1 MTRLKLGGE
10 KKISLEEYVDFFVSD
25 KSIDFTI
32 SYLNQ
37 IIHMHGFRKL
47 HKTNKRT
54 VGEAV
59 DALDL
64 LDLSR
69 STLKQIAV
77 SPPSA
82 SPTLD
87 EVITDIETLKWQEC
101 CLTSLEII
109 NSGGLTPAVAK
120 PKRKSS
126 KRKKATKKKSQQKL
140 GDADCVGDENQT
152 IMVMAL
158 KRRKKKSIRSVNEAA
173 KSTCILTTP

>member
-37 IIHMHGFRKL
+37 RI
-47 HKTNKRT
+47 

-59 DALDL
+59 YALDL

-77 SPPSA
+77 SPSA

-109 NSGGLTPAVAK
+109 NSGELAPAVAK

-126 KRKKATKKKSQQKL
+126 KRKKTTKKKSQKL
-140 GDADCVGDENQT
+140 GDANCVGDENET
-152 IMVMAL
+152 LMLMAL
-158 KRRKKKSIRSVNEAA
+158 KRKKKKSIRSVNEAA
-173 KSTCILTTP
+173 AAAKSTCIVTTP

>member
-1 MTRLKLGGE
+1 MKLGGE
-10 KKISLEEYVDFFVSD
+10 KKISLEEYVDFFVSE

-37 IIHMHGFRKL
+37 IIHLHGFRKL
-47 HKTNKRT
+47 HKMTKRI

-77 SPPSA
+77 SPSA

-109 NSGGLTPAVAK
+109 NSDELTPAVPK

-126 KRKKATKKKSQQKL
+126 KRKKPTKKT
-140 GDADCVGDENQT
+140 GNE
-152 IMVMAL
+152 
-158 KRRKKKSIRSVNEAA
+158 KKSIRSVNEAA
-173 KSTCILTTP
+173 AAKSSCIVTTP